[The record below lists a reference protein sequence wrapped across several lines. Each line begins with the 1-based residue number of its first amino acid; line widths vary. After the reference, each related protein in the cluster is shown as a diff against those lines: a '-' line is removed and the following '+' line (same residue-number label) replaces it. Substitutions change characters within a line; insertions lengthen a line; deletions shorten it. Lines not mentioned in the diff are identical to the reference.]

1 MLSGPIETY
10 HLWKVQDSIA
20 APRRAPCAHTC
31 WHLKVASQCF
41 LYNLT
46 GHNNTLQLTPQIT
59 HHRLETKRE
68 RQWKEKEKTAKG
80 GQWRLSFSQNPLHNK
95 ASREI
100 DLLLEDKCIWQAV
113 GDFLEGADSEP
124 SSRALLQNLDGTASR
139 KIVSNLMLIFQLH
152 RIKVY
157 LLLFHFRWIKGNL
170 KRNSSFKTLSLMLS
184 TC

>member
-1 MLSGPIETY
+1 MKGEGE
-10 HLWKVQDSIA
+10 DSEN
-20 APRRAPCAHTC
+20 
-31 WHLKVASQCF
+31 W
-41 LYNLT
+41 
-46 GHNNTLQLTPQIT
+46 
-59 HHRLETKRE
+59 
-68 RQWKEKEKTAKG
+68 KG

-95 ASREI
+95 DSREI
-100 DLLLEDKCIWQAV
+100 DLLLEGKCIWQAV
-113 GDFLEGADSEP
+113 GDFLEGADPEP

-139 KIVSNLMLIFQLH
+139 KIGSNLMLIFQLH